1 MRFKRYGR
9 YPFNG
14 TLRKRAA
21 VLRKQRN
28 EREALPLFADQITGE
43 QQSVDDV
50 MTARAVAWDN
60 HEARSRASTCPMS
73 GGR

>member
-14 TLRKRAA
+14 TLLKRAA